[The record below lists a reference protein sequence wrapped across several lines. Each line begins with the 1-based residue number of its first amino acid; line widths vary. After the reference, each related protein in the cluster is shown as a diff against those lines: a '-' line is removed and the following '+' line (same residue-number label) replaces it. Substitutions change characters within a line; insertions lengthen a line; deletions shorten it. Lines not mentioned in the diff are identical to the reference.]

1 MADGS
6 HTSVNLPG
14 QASDTYQEIR
24 DALDSL
30 MGDLKNVEG
39 GLTCVTL
46 RETETRNEHL
56 ERDFVS
62 ALYCLR
68 DLLTTLY
75 ERGDQLVSRMMELE
89 RATQAHGQTANKT
102 VRS

>member
-6 HTSVNLPG
+6 HTSITLPG
-14 QASDTYQEIR
+14 QASDTYQAIR
-24 DALDSL
+24 DDLDSL
-30 MGDLKNVEG
+30 MGDLKNIEG

-56 ERDFVS
+56 EPNFVS

-68 DLLTTLY
+68 DLLATLH
-75 ERGDQLVSRMMELE
+75 ERGDQVVSRMMELE
-89 RATQAHGQTANKT
+89 RATQAQGEIAGKA